1 MGDSEVDVDNLV
13 LKEEQMPNSVIH
25 NHVDKS
31 TFLKLEKGAVLRVI
45 CVGFEEPT
53 EPAACLNGDVETN
66 ECLDNSGGCWQDI
79 GANITACKVWMI
91 HSVGGYVNAPW
102 LMVCSSNEMAT
113 ATVKWYHSG
122 LLIAPF
128 PGLQVGFLITP
139 FSSMH

>member
-31 TFLKLEKGAVLRVI
+31 TFCGLVKGSRVKLEKGVVLGAI

-53 EPAACLNGDVETN
+53 EPVVCLSGEHIQDPLVGVATFTEHGLTLGDV
-66 ECLDNSGGCWQDI
+66 
-79 GANITACKVWMI
+79 I

-113 ATVKWYHSG
+113 ATVKVR
-122 LLIAPF
+122 LLY
-128 PGLQVGFLITP
+128 
-139 FSSMH
+139 M